1 MVKARLQAEYGDEM
15 STWEWSDEMRDAAI
29 ESITKTYE
37 SVLATTASPEE
48 AYEAIKTEYL
58 AIKRRAGKWL
68 NTGCISIPTH
78 EAGWS
83 SVIKLYIIQCL
94 LLL

>member
-1 MVKARLQAEYGDEM
+1 MGASASMVKARLQAEYGDEM

-58 AIKRRAGKWL
+58 AAKRRAGKERPLARHWF
-68 NTGCISIPTH
+68 
-78 EAGWS
+78 
-83 SVIKLYIIQCL
+83 YIHTYA
-94 LLL
+94 